1 MNLQRALK
9 SWSDERFYAECLHLL
24 GKKDGDA
31 DWKPYMREAVA
42 RIMERQEPKRPVG
55 RPSSA
60 KALNLAEIE
69 HRLTI
74 QSQQLEGAKKL
85 NGYLLNQI
93 RTAKG
98 VK

>member
-1 MNLQRALK
+1 MNVQRALK
-9 SWSDERFYAECLHLL
+9 TWNDERFYNECLHLL

-31 DWKPYMREAVA
+31 DWKPYMREAVS
-42 RIMERQEPKRPVG
+42 RIMERQESKRPVG
-55 RPSSA
+55 RPASV

-93 RTAKG
+93 RLAKSAE
-98 VK
+98 